1 MVSNCQQNCTA
12 IANFVM
18 RWVVILEDDNF
29 LIRLKHRESQWP
41 QVKTLLNTFVLE
53 LTSLWSWKPIDVL
66 QTEAV

>member
-1 MVSNCQQNCTA
+1 
-12 IANFVM
+12 M
-18 RWVVILEDDNF
+18 RWVVMSEDGNF
-29 LIRLKHRESQWP
+29 LIHLKHRESQWP